1 MSDFVCRKKPGG
13 LALVPVKLLLGVSLL
28 LSSHL
33 LPAQAV
39 PPDLSGQWRKITHE
53 DVLDRGL
60 GPDLGEYWA
69 LPLNDAARM
78 RADSYNGEWV
88 NQSLE
93 LQCRPHPTGYQQLG
107 ADAMRI
113 EKELDPASR
122 ELIGYNVLYRRTP
135 GSRMIFMDGRPH
147 PGPYAAHSWEG
158 FSTARWEGD
167 TLTVTS
173 THLKESFIRRNGVQ
187 GSFRRTVTEHVSL
200 DEPYLQWILIVNDDD
215 YLTEPLI
222 RSVTWIRDTR
232 GEMQV
237 YPCTP
242 APDEIRPDLARDH
255 VPHYLPWRNSW
266 LAEIAAKYKTPLE
279 GMRGGADTMYPE
291 AQSRLKGITPPDIH
305 FAFKPEYKDES
316 THVAERAA
324 AQPVGIRE
332 YKPQILH
339 VQGSVYMLAGAGGNV
354 TMLAGRDG
362 ILLVDSGAP
371 EATDKVLASIQQF
384 GEQHPVTLLP
394 DAWTASAQPFANA
407 WQIANSP
414 APIKI
419 RMIVN
424 TSMSADFTG
433 GNEKIANSKLF
444 KPIGIE
450 GGAEQANGEVIVAF
464 QKVLDRMQVAKL
476 PERALPT
483 TTYFADRFR
492 LHRYLNGDGI
502 ELVHMPA
509 AHTDGDSIVWFRN
522 SNVISTGGIFNAET
536 YPVIDVE
543 NGGTIQGLLNALIK
557 ITDLGDLD
565 YMAQNGTMVIPGHG
579 RLCDI
584 SEVAYYR
591 DMMIVIRDRIRDLKE
606 KGMTIEQVKAAKP
619 TLDYDPLFGREAG
632 LTAKLIE
639 SVYRTV
645 DPSSSH

>member
-1 MSDFVCRKKPGG
+1 MAGG
-13 LALVPVKLLLGVSLL
+13 LALFAASANLLLGQG
-28 LSSHL
+28 
-33 LPAQAV
+33 A

-53 DVLDRGL
+53 DVLDRGQ
-60 GPDLGEYWA
+60 GPELGEYWA
-69 LPLNDAARM
+69 LPLNDASRM

-88 NQSLE
+88 NKSLE

-135 GSRMIFMDGRPH
+135 GSRMIFMDGRAH

-158 FSTARWEGD
+158 FSTGKWEGD

-200 DEPYLQWILIVNDDD
+200 DEPYLQWILIVNDED
-215 YLTEPLI
+215 YLTEPLV

-242 APDEIRPDLARDH
+242 VPDEYRPDLTKDH
-255 VPHYLPWRNSW
+255 VPHYLPWENTW

-279 GMRGGADTMYPE
+279 GVRGGAEMMYPE
-291 AQSRLKGITPPDIH
+291 AQAKLAGIDPPDAH
-305 FAFKPEYKDES
+305 YAFKPEYKDES

-324 AQPVGIRE
+324 AEPVRVPE
-332 YKPQILH
+332 YKPEILH
-339 VQGSVYMLAGAGGNV
+339 VQGSVYMLAGGGGNV

-371 EATDKVLASIQQF
+371 EATEKILAAIRQF

-394 DAWTASAQPFANA
+394 DAWTGSAQPFANA

-419 RMIVN
+419 RTIIN
-424 TSMSADFTG
+424 TSMSPDFTG
-433 GNEKIANSKLF
+433 GNEKVANSKMF
-444 KPIGIE
+444 QPIGIE
-450 GGAEQANGEVIVAF
+450 GTEQANGEVIVAF
-464 QKVLDRMQVAKL
+464 EKVLDRMQAAKL

-483 TTYFADRFR
+483 TTYFADRYR

-502 ELVHMPA
+502 EVLHMPA
-509 AHTDGDSIVWFRN
+509 AHTDGDSVVWFRN
-522 SNVISTGGIFNAET
+522 SNVISTGGIFNAAT
-536 YPVIDVE
+536 YPLIDVE
-543 NGGTIQGLLNALIK
+543 LGGTIQGVINALIK

-591 DMMIVIRDRIRDLKE
+591 DMMIIIRDRIRDLKK
-606 KGMTIEQVKAAKP
+606 KGLTLDQVKAAKP
-619 TLDYDPLFGREAG
+619 TLDYDPLFGREPG
-632 LTAKLIE
+632 LTAKLVE

-645 DPSSSH
+645 DDQSIQAAQ